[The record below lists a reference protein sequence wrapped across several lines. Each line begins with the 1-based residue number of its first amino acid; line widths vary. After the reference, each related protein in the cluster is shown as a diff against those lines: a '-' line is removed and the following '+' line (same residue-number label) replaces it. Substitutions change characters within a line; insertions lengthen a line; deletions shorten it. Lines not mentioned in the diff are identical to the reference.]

1 MACQSDMDA
10 YNMSEQKEFS
20 PRFQDKFNI
29 HVLSGSSTIS
39 KAYTGNFVFKL

>member
-29 HVLSGSSTIS
+29 LSGSSTIS